1 MEKNTIN
8 KESTNMGGIVLYLNC
23 QQSSSGWQCTEELF
37 QAWVDYKKV
46 SQCTEL
52 VQELTDVIESND
64 ETRINN
70 ILKSPYY
77 EGFLER
83 CREEGKD
90 DAWLEQH
97 QAADALTRLKEYRD
111 FAKHSKFVPALVL
124 MCCDFDNNE
133 RKQKN
138 CHLNGLVMLDFD
150 HLPVAPDEVWEK
162 VQSSELLDRCLLAHK
177 TISGRGFRLVL
188 KADPTVGNLADNQI
202 AVAQQL
208 GLYEYL
214 DSKCKDA
221 SRLSIA
227 PTRANIYHLDPQL
240 FSYYN
245 REFAQQYE
253 PYYRAGHS
261 APLNHKFYDPK
272 ADKADKAAQAETVA
286 AKADTAAPAATE
298 STSDDGYRIGR
309 LSLSEIL
316 NERFRT
322 PPEEGFRHDTYL
334 LTAADLYILSDH
346 NTERAKQALSQLKCV
361 QDFLDEHPNESV
373 ERFVEDGAKRVDE
386 AEARGERYNL
396 TGEMND
402 AIRRLCGSSY
412 YELKRAGRSAT
423 QQVVASSVGLTNK
436 QLMQKTV
443 VEYAERLGE
452 LAETFEDLRMSFGTQ
467 KPDKYP
473 ALFVA
478 KSVTQATLLT
488 RTHYMMFS
496 PNGAIDTRL
505 NAQGYIIGPSGSGKS
520 SVKKLS
526 DSWALPM
533 IEMSKK
539 AMDAHNSRIE
549 SGDEFVAQPTPPNP
563 IMEVK
568 TTQAEFVEQMAE
580 NFEMIDGE
588 KVQLHCYTFCEEVN
602 TLNNQYKQGYYDRS
616 DYELH
621 AFDNGIISYVTK
633 AHDQKRYSTP
643 CMWNI
648 LVTGTESALNN
659 KFTPNAV
666 ENGRANRSIIAPYP
680 ADNKMCPFNLTPDE
694 QREQYLTEAA
704 RKLYK
709 VKGKLG
715 GEQGFEKLIRKIWE
729 YNNAVHERAQNE
741 PDNVE
746 AQIMPHIMNRGQHY
760 GFSLTAGSIIL
771 RHWDQMVED
780 PNDHLFYVPESFIID
795 DLDWQLCKWV
805 LDFFLET
812 QWYYF
817 GGKYLKA
824 ACDTGSDYYVPL
836 NILPNE
842 SAMNFAKLPAEFTPT
857 DVEQCYGVRSDSARK
872 TIQRLIEKGLVE
884 KVSDGRKAGQKTL
897 FRKINPSTIC

>member
-1 MEKNTIN
+1 MEQNTIV
-8 KESTNMGGIVLYLNC
+8 KESTNMGGIVLCKNC
-23 QQSSSGWQCTEELF
+23 RESSTVEPCTEVKFNTE
-37 QAWVDYKKV
+37 VDGPKL
-46 SQCTEL
+46 SQCTNL
-52 VQELTDVIESND
+52 VQFLTDVIESND

-70 ILKSPYY
+70 ILKSSLYDL
-77 EGFLER
+77 FLER
-83 CREEGKD
+83 RREEEKD
-90 DAWLEQH
+90 KYDAWFARH
-97 QAADALTRLKEYRD
+97 HAADALTRLKEYRD
-111 FAKHSKFVPALVL
+111 YVKHSQFVPALVL
-124 MCCDFDNNE
+124 MCCGFDNNE

-150 HLPVAPDEVWEK
+150 HLPVTPDEVWEK
-162 VQSSELLDRCLLAHK
+162 VKQSSELLDRCLLAHK

-202 AVAQQL
+202 DVAQQL

-221 SRLSIA
+221 PHLSIA

-261 APLNHKFYDPK
+261 APLHHKFYDPK
-272 ADKADKAAQAETVA
+272 AEKAAQAETVA

-361 QDFLDEHPNESV
+361 QDFLAEHPNESV

-386 AEARGERYNL
+386 AEARGEHYNL

-402 AIRRLCGSSY
+402 AIRQLCGSSY
-412 YELKRAGRSAT
+412 YDLKRAGRTT
-423 QQVVASSVGLTNK
+423 QQVAASSVGLTNK
-436 QLMQKTV
+436 QLMKETV
-443 VEYAERLGE
+443 DAYAAQ
-452 LAETFEDLRMSFGTQ
+452 LADFTADFEDLRMSFGTQ
-467 KPDKYP
+467 SHTKYP

-526 DSWALPM
+526 DNWASPM
-533 IEMSKK
+533 LEMSQK
-539 AMDAHNSRIE
+539 ALEAHNSRID
-549 SGDEFVAQPTPPNP
+549 SGDELVAQPTLPNP

-580 NFEMIDGE
+580 NFEIIDGK
-588 KVQLHCYTFCEEVN
+588 KVQLHCYTFSEEVS
-602 TLNNQYKQGYYDRS
+602 TLNNLYKGNFYDRS
-616 DYELH
+616 DYELS
-621 AFDNGIISYVTK
+621 AFHNEDISYVTK
-633 AHDQKRYSTP
+633 QSDQKRYRTP
-643 CMWNI
+643 CLWN
-648 LVTGTESALNN
+648 LLMTGTEIALTD
-659 KFTPNAV
+659 KFTDKAV
-666 ENGRANRSIIAPYP
+666 GEGRANRAFIVPYP
-680 ADNKMCPFNLTPDE
+680 ADNEMCPFNLTPDKE
-694 QREQYLTEAA
+694 REQYFIEAA
-704 RKLYK
+704 RKLYS
-709 VKGKLG
+709 VKGMLG
-715 GEQGFEKLIRKIWE
+715 GEQGFVKLLRYIYDYSKEI
-729 YNNAVHERAQNE
+729 HEQADNE
-741 PDNVE
+741 PDNAE
-746 AQIMPHIMNRGQHY
+746 AQMMVPIINRGAHY
-760 GFSLTAGSIIL
+760 GFNLTAGSIIL

-780 PNDHLFYVPESFIID
+780 PTDHRFYVPDSFSID

-805 LDFFLET
+805 LDFYRET

-817 GGKYLKA
+817 SDKYLTA
-824 ACDTGSDYYVPL
+824 TRPRGSVCNVPL
-836 NILPNE
+836 NLHQNDSDKKYGQLPD
-842 SAMNFAKLPAEFTPT
+842 EFSQN
-857 DVEQCYGVRSDSARK
+857 DVEQIFQVSSRSVLK
-872 TIQRLIEKGLVE
+872 TIQRLVEKGLVE

-897 FRKINPSTIC
+897 YRKINSSTT